1 MGRPHKKNEA
11 KKQKKNSSPSAFP
24 DTRQRGPLPSAMT
37 GHSGKPTSLP
47 FAECHDRALGEASL
61 FAECQ
66 GATLGKAI
74 FFSFNGV
81 GGQGCQVTFF
91 FAECRSSPSVAL
103 GEEGLCRV
111 PLFTECTLRHSAK
124 PLFPECNTRGRLALP
139 STRFLALGEAC
150 DTRRILPL
158 P

>member
-1 MGRPHKKNEA
+1 M
-11 KKQKKNSSPSAFP
+11 KNSNFKILFPVCLPWHSAK
-24 DTRQRGPLPSAMT
+24 R
-37 GHSGKPTSLP
+37 P

-81 GGQGCQVTFF
+81 DGLGRQVTFF

-103 GEEGLCRV
+103 GEEGLYRV
-111 PLFTECTLRHSAK
+111 PLFTEC
-124 PLFPECNTRGRLALP
+124 
-139 STRFLALGEAC
+139 
-150 DTRRILPL
+150 
-158 P
+158 

>member
-1 MGRPHKKNEA
+1 VRRPHKKNGV
-11 KKQKKNSSPSAFP
+11 KKQKNFFPECLPWHSAK
-24 DTRQRGPLPSAMT
+24 R
-37 GHSGKPTSLP
+37 P

-81 GGQGCQVTFF
+81 DELGRQVTFF
-91 FAECRSSPSVAL
+91 FAECRSSPSVAH

-111 PLFTECTLRHSAK
+111 PLFTEC
-124 PLFPECNTRGRLALP
+124 
-139 STRFLALGEAC
+139 
-150 DTRRILPL
+150 
-158 P
+158 